1 MDYPYSITFKFSQQ
15 IEVFA
20 KDSREAI
27 DKARA
32 QIKVDEKEMNS
43 FGYSVK
49 KKPAGSEDVLQESR
63 LPFKPKKGKYKEK
76 A

>member
-1 MDYPYSITFKFSQQ
+1 MEYPYSINFKFSQQ

-20 KDSREAI
+20 KDSKEAI

-49 KKPAGSEDVLQESR
+49 KKPMGSEDVPQSTR
-63 LPFKPKKGKYKEK
+63 LPFKPKKGIYKEK
-76 A
+76 N